1 MNAADEGADG
11 SRTPRMRAVALRYEP
26 GSEHAPRVVA
36 KGDGSL
42 AERILAFAREHG
54 VAVREDRDLLELL
67 AACDVGDEIPVELYD
82 AVARILTCLYT
93 LNREL
98 ADEGFAPLP

>member
-1 MNAADEGADG
+1 MSAGRDGAEGG
-11 SRTPRMRAVALRYEP
+11 PVRAVALRYEH
-26 GSEHAPRVVA
+26 GSERAPRVVA
-36 KGDGSL
+36 KGDGAL

-54 VAVREDRDLLELL
+54 VAIREDRDLLELL

-82 AVARILTCLYT
+82 AVARILTCLYA

-98 ADEGFAPLP
+98 AEEGFAPVP

>member
-1 MNAADEGADG
+1 MNGVDEGADG
-11 SRTPRMRAVALRYEP
+11 PRTPRLRAVALRYEP

-36 KGDGSL
+36 KGDGRL

-67 AACDVGDEIPVELYD
+67 ACDVGEEIPVELYD

-93 LNREL
+93 LNRKL